1 MVWVDNYITKMLD
14 THKCYVILTY
24 FDFNTVLTKEM
35 VRSYLATLVEQN
47 PILTKVI
54 QQDQWVCGERP
65 FVLETHYTIRNLPC
79 NKLPAYTN
87 HLLNTPISQQSRWN
101 AVLVRDLEKKSS
113 RLYFKI
119 EHSYCDGYKLIEML
133 TKVISPNYTPPKFK
147 RKWCSLATTLYY
159 WILGTLY
166 LYVMNLVWILSHFLI
181 KHQSQRS
188 KVDYSIG
195 QKRINLFCGELALDR
210 LKQISRANQVTV
222 NTVLY
227 ALMVKTWYYYTKS
240 TDSNILGACPIRVTP
255 ATAGAWGRVAGSNNV
270 YHANNMFFIFLE
282 IEHDPDNKMLL
293 RKVEELFNLYKH
305 SFYVPIANHLLSV
318 FFPFIPR
325 EISNQLFHEMY
336 GILDF
341 NYTNIIG
348 PTIETATRLEDSS
361 LDNVSRDRCRPTI
374 SHCEITN
381 IQFTT
386 VTNSNEACCNII
398 SYQNNVNVNLSFRKG
413 IIKRPSRYVRA
424 FERAREE
431 LGIAGERSLITG

>member
-14 THKCYVILTY
+14 TQKCYVILTY
-24 FDFNTVLTKEM
+24 FDFNTVVTKEM
-35 VRSYLATLVEQN
+35 IHSYLATLVEQN

-54 QQDQWVCGERP
+54 DRDQWVAGDRP
-65 FVLETHYTIRNLPC
+65 FVLETHYTIRTLPC

-87 HLLNTPISQQSRWN
+87 HLLNTPITQQSRWN

-133 TKVISPNYTPPKFK
+133 TKVISPTYTPPKFK
-147 RKWCSLATTLYY
+147 RKWCSLVTTLYY

-166 LYVMNLVWILSHFLI
+166 LYVMNLFWIGTHFFI
-181 KHQSQRS
+181 KHQFEQS
-188 KVDYSIG
+188 KVDSTSP

-210 LKQISRANQVTV
+210 LKQISLAHQVTV

-227 ALMVKTWYYYTKS
+227 SLMVKTWYYYTKPIYS
-240 TDSNILGACPIRVTP
+240 KILGACPIRVNP
-255 ATAGAWGRVAGSNNV
+255 ATSGGRVAGNNNV

-282 IEHDPDNKMLL
+282 IEDDPDNKKLFQ
-293 RKVEELFNLYKH
+293 KVNELFNLYKH
-305 SFYVPIANHLLSV
+305 SFYVPIANHFLSV
-318 FFPFIPR
+318 CFPFIPR

-348 PTIETATRLEDSS
+348 PSMETARPSKKDS
-361 LDNVSRDRCRPTI
+361 LDIFPPDISRRQI
-374 SHCEITN
+374 SPCEITN

-386 VTNSNEACCNII
+386 VTHSNEACCNII
-398 SYQNNVNVNLSFRKG
+398 SYQNKVNVNLSFRKG
-413 IIKRPSRYVRA
+413 VIKRPSRFLQSFQRA
-424 FERAREE
+424 SEE
-431 LGIAGERSLITG
+431 LAIAGGES